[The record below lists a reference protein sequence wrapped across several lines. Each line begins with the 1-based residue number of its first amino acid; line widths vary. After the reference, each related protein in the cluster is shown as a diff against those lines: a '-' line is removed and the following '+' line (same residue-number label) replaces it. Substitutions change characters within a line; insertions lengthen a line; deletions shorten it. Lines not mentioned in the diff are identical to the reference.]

1 MTDYYEPANT
11 NLSFTDVMTN
21 KKRNLAEDTLAL
33 GPTIY
38 TLEQAGVPHDVVADV
53 LFKAVKALMCPPK
66 DAPASAN
73 VVWYAQLQRFRDEL
87 DTQIQQIETV
97 LDQHG

>member
-11 NLSFTDVMTN
+11 NRSFSDVMTN

-38 TLEQAGVPHDVVADV
+38 ALEQAGVPHDVIADV
-53 LFKAVKALMCPPK
+53 LFGAVKAFMRPPK

-87 DTQIQQIETV
+87 NGQIQQIEAV
-97 LDQHG
+97 LDHHD